1 MSSLAALTTI
11 TWSPASTCGAH
22 VGLCLPRSKV
32 ATSLATRPSTA
43 PSASTT
49 CHARAMSPGLG
60 LYVRTGKKR
69 LLLSEATQTIGSEPV
84 TSEEGG
90 GSADRLCKAEPATA
104 AGGGFADRCRKSRS
118 LRRRRS
124 KSNKEELH
132 DGSPDRGAGARDHRR
147 AR

>member
-49 CHARAMSPGLG
+49 CHARSMSPGLG

-90 GSADRLCKAEPATA
+90 G
-104 AGGGFADRCRKSRS
+104 FADRRRKSRS